1 MKIAI
6 IGGGFYGCCIA
17 YKLLYQF
24 PKIQIS
30 LFEKNLKLLAETA
43 INNQYRL
50 HQGFHYPRSFKTIKQ
65 TNDGFKKFYKE
76 FKKFVYFPK
85 KNYYLIHRGSKVS
98 FVNYTAIYKKFDF
111 KFEKLQIKKIP
122 FLRNSDNYLGAIKV
136 FEGVIKLSKLYDYLK
151 KKLFSNNRINFFLN
165 REILKIDKKNG
176 FIFSKKKDGPFDL
189 IINTSFTD
197 LNLGLKKK
205 FKVKYELASIVQI
218 ENCFDSDFALTIMDG
233 NYISIY
239 PINKKITTLSS
250 VKYTP
255 VRKFNNIFLLKK
267 FLKNKNLNNILVK
280 NSKKI
285 INDVKK
291 YVNLDKIKINKITIA
306 PKVKLLKDINDDR
319 EVLVK
324 KESKIIS
331 ILCGKIDAVY
341 IAWEKI
347 KREVEKDYY

>member
-24 PKIQIS
+24 PKIQIF
-30 LFEKNLKLLAETA
+30 LFEKNHKLLAESA

-50 HQGFHYPRSFKTIKQ
+50 HQGFHYPRSFKTIEQ
-65 TNDGFKKFYKE
+65 TKEGFKKFYKE

-85 KNYYLIHRGSKVS
+85 KNYYLVHKESKIS
-98 FVNYTAIYKKFDF
+98 FVNYTAVFKKFNLKF
-111 KFEKLQIKKIP
+111 KNLKIKKIP
-122 FLRNSDNYLGAIKV
+122 FLKNSNNYLGAIKV
-136 FEGVIKLSKLYDYLK
+136 LEGVIKLSKLYDYLK
-151 KKLFSNNRINFFLN
+151 KKLFSNNRINFFFN
-165 REILKIDKKNG
+165 KEIFKIEKKRG
-176 FIFSKKKDGPFDL
+176 FIFSKKKHGPFDL
-189 IINTSFTD
+189 IINTSYTD

-218 ENCFDSDFALTIMDG
+218 QNCFGSDFAVTIMDG
-233 NYISIY
+233 NFISIY

-255 VRKFNNIFLLKK
+255 VRKFNDITLLKK
-267 FLKNKNLNNILVK
+267 FLKKKNLKNILVK

-285 INDVKK
+285 IEDVKK
-291 YVNLDKIKINKITIA
+291 YMNLDKITIDKITFA
-306 PKVKLLKDINDDR
+306 PKVKLFRDNNDER

-331 ILCGKIDAVY
+331 ILCGKIDAIY

-347 KREVEKDYY
+347 KKEVEKNYY